1 MSERLPDNII
11 TEKYYESLFREFYTP
26 LYHYAYTIVSEEMTA
41 EEAVQEVFLKL
52 WQKRETLNI
61 ETSVKAYLYRA
72 VHNHCINFMN
82 REKLKDKYQKHV
94 SNRPIDYGLSPLN
107 ELQAKELKQKI
118 AEAFKVL
125 PEKCRTVFYLSRQEE
140 LSYKE
145 IAEKLSISIKTV
157 ENQIGKA
164 LKILRN
170 ELRPLLPFVICL
182 LSIVF

>member
-1 MSERLPDNII
+1 M
-11 TEKYYESLFREFYTP
+11 P
-26 LYHYAYTIVSEEMTA
+26 LYHYAYNIVAEDMTA

-52 WQKRETLNI
+52 WQKRENINI

-82 REKLKDKYQKHV
+82 REKLKEKYQRHV
-94 SNRPIDYGLSPLN
+94 SHSTPDYGRSPLS
-107 ELQAKELKQKI
+107 ELQAKELYSGILAALKL
-118 AEAFKVL
+118 L

-145 IAEKLSISIKTV
+145 IATQLGISVKTV
-157 ENQIGKA
+157 ENQISKA

-170 ELRPLLPFVICL
+170 ELKPLLPTL
-182 LSIVF
+182 LLTGLLTLGYFISMGIGDKILLAAML